1 MEASELRQELKVL
14 LVQRLRL
21 RGVDPASIGDDD
33 PLLKGP
39 LGLDSIDLLELALVL
54 EEAYGV
60 KIGDEELAEGMFN
73 SIGSLADLVRE
84 KGRSGV
90 SSLKTGDR
98 SA

>member
-1 MEASELRQELKVL
+1 MEARELRQELKVL

-21 RGVDPASIGDDD
+21 RGVEPSSIGDDD

-60 KIGDEELAEGMFN
+60 KIGDEELVEGMFN
-73 SIGSLADLVRE
+73 SIGALADLVRA
-84 KGRSGV
+84 KGRIPH
-90 SSLKTGDR
+90 
-98 SA
+98 A

>member
-14 LVQRLRL
+14 LVRRLRL

-54 EEAYGV
+54 EEAYGL

-73 SIGSLADLVRE
+73 SIGALADLVRA
-84 KGRSGV
+84 KGRTPHAGP
-90 SSLKTGDR
+90 
-98 SA
+98 A